1 MATEPQPTS
10 RHLSTQ
16 HRKPVSGMNTYP
28 KNKCGR
34 EGGKEVRES
43 FERQM
48 QPKAHGNAPAGLPGA
63 PT

>member
-34 EGGKEVRES
+34 GRERGGGGGRERS
-43 FERQM
+43 EQTLQGTR
-48 QPKAHGNAPAGLPGA
+48 K
-63 PT
+63 